1 MLDNIRIVICI
12 RTEYSVNSQ
21 IIIVSFR
28 ASFELHSKSSFL
40 HAKSFLSH
48 RKEKEEKEKKMAA
61 PQAERKPLPSR
72 NPLFVSSAQEAQIRE
87 TYYQRV
93 RGHCAD
99 EIRGTPPP
107 TNPLYLSHQTPSS
120 LPSPKT
126 PVTRARKHSP
136 LKLKRLLAFFFFFL
150 N

>member
-1 MLDNIRIVICI
+1 MLDQLDNIRIVICI

-40 HAKSFLSH
+40 HAKERFIPSK
-48 RKEKEEKEKKMAA
+48 RKRRKKMAA

-99 EIRGTPPP
+99 EIRGTPTNQSFISFPP
-107 TNPLYLSHQTPSS
+107 NCLLPPLPQNPRHPS
-120 LPSPKT
+120 
-126 PVTRARKHSP
+126 
-136 LKLKRLLAFFFFFL
+136 
-150 N
+150 